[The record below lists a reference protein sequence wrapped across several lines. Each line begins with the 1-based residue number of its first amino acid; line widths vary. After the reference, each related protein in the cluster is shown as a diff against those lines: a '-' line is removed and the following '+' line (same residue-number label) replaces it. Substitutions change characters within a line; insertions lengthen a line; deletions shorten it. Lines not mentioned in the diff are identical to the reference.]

1 MQNYF
6 SENPDAPVYIAQLK
20 TGANSKALQSGVS
33 VARKLNKPVYLFAR
47 ESGEGKA
54 KTLYGNYVPKAEL
67 DRGLDAVSWN
77 KTVSDKLQGRGGGK
91 PDGAQGQGEARLA
104 DGDEAVALAT
114 AYYRAKLE
122 ILGATRYR
130 RSSDHPL
137 EYQGQYHLCSH
148 DETNDRPT
156 DRSAHGQ
163 IAMETLRGTELRRIQ
178 RWLRDTF

>member
-1 MQNYF
+1 MVRKDELKTQFAKIRKELDTRLKARAAADVKTAQEAVQNYF

-91 PDGAQGQGEARLA
+91 PDGAQGQGEATQA
-104 DGDEAVALAT
+104 DVDEALALAT
-114 AYYRAKLE
+114 SFYHMKL
-122 ILGATRYR
+122 
-130 RSSDHPL
+130 
-137 EYQGQYHLCSH
+137 Q
-148 DETNDRPT
+148 
-156 DRSAHGQ
+156 
-163 IAMETLRGTELRRIQ
+163 
-178 RWLRDTF
+178 